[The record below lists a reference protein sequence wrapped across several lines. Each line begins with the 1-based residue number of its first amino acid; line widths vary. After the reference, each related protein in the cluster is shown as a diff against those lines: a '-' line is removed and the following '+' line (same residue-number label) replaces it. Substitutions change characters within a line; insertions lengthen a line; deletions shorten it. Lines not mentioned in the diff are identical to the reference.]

1 MGNTK
6 TRLALQI
13 ALAERSLLESWGA
26 AWNEFGRKLETLRV
40 EARTRSAK
48 RDPKLGR
55 ANKGCKKNP

>member
-40 EARTRSAK
+40 EARSRSAK
-48 RDPKLGR
+48 RD
-55 ANKGCKKNP
+55 